1 MRMGTEL
8 IGITQLAEDWG
19 MSLTGKI
26 YVDSSAAI
34 GVAQR
39 RGNGKL
45 RHVRVGDL
53 WIQEKIEDGELQMQ
67 KVWGEENPADAM
79 TKNVGGEKLR
89 NLVNASSQ
97 EYRSGRAKESL
108 QLKIGTNGS

>member
-1 MRMGTEL
+1 
-8 IGITQLAEDWG
+8 
-19 MSLTGKI
+19 
-26 YVDSSAAI
+26 
-34 GVAQR
+34 
-39 RGNGKL
+39 
-45 RHVRVGDL
+45 
-53 WIQEKIEDGELQMQ
+53 MQ